1 MCYYVELLEAAV
13 MFGQLRGV
21 AKAGCCS
28 RWGTS
33 ARSFEPLQHSSFLP
47 PFTFWSITFCSITF
61 CSITFCSITPA
72 TFVRRPDCNWFQKIT
87 AALEALKSY
96 PASLHHERVLRM
108 RLRQVHNTYG
118 STTQTISLPLPG
130 LSQAISKCFRYL
142 CEIPFLSST
151 RKRVNHS
158 L

>member
-33 ARSFEPLQHSSFLP
+33 ARSFEAVHVDVPLGGGANILH
-47 PFTFWSITFCSITF
+47 
-61 CSITFCSITPA
+61 
-72 TFVRRPDCNWFQKIT
+72 V
-87 AALEALKSY
+87 AAG
-96 PASLHHERVLRM
+96 M

>member
-1 MCYYVELLEAAV
+1 MGVVCVIMWSCLRLQLCLDSFAGSRRRDVAAGGALPREAS
-13 MFGQLRGV
+13 
-21 AKAGCCS
+21 S
-28 RWGTS
+28 RFSTPPS
-33 ARSFEPLQHSSFLP
+33 CRLSHSGLSHSGLSHP
-47 PFTFWSITFCSITF
+47 QPSSDVRI
-61 CSITFCSITPA
+61 A
-72 TFVRRPDCNWFQKIT
+72 TDSKKKTT
-87 AALEALKSY
+87 AALKALKPY
-96 PASLHHERVLRM
+96 PASIHHERVLRM